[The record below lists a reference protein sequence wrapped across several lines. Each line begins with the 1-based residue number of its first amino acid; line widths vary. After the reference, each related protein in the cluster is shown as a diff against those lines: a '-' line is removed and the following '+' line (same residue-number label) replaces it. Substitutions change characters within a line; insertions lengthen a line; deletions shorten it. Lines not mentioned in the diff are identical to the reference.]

1 MTSPLPVQSGWRAM
15 IVDIGLFAAIAVMVA
30 TGVYLLLDRS
40 LTRMLMGIILFGNAV
55 NLLLLALSSP
65 PGNPPIVGYFSEGR
79 LTEADPLAQAMI
91 LTAIVI
97 TMGMAAFILAL
108 AYRSFTINTDD
119 EVDDDPE
126 DTKVLERDVDVAA
139 DDPDYDASDDPI
151 TGAPSALGDAYGP
164 DGELLSR
171 GAQAGPRRRRRH
183 RGAAAAQRAAGEAAP
198 AGRAGREGGGR

>member
-1 MTSPLPVQSGWRAM
+1 MM
-15 IVDIGLFAAIAVMVA
+15 IDVGLFAAIAVMIA

-55 NLLLLALSSP
+55 NLLLLALASP

-79 LTEADPLAQAMI
+79 ASDADPLAQALI

-97 TMGMAAFILAL
+97 TMGLSAFILAL

-126 DTKVLERDVDVAA
+126 DAKVLERDGDIASEE
-139 DDPDYDASDDPI
+139 PDYDASDDPI
-151 TGAPSALGDAYGP
+151 TGAPSALGDAFGP
-164 DGELLSR
+164 DGEPLTGEDL
-171 GAQAGPRRRRRH
+171 
-183 RGAAAAQRAAGEAAP
+183 QRARLDAVDTGALP
-198 AGRAGREGGGR
+198 LPRVPRERELPPGDRKGDAR

>member
-1 MTSPLPVQSGWRAM
+1 M
-15 IVDIGLFAAIAVMVA
+15 IVDVGLFAAIAVLVA

-55 NLLLLALSSP
+55 NLLIIALASP
-65 PGNPPIVGYFSEGR
+65 PGNPPIVGFFSEGR
-79 LTEADPLAQAMI
+79 TTEADPLAQALV

-97 TMGMAAFILAL
+97 TMGLSAFILAL

-126 DTKVLERDVDVAA
+126 DTKVLERDVDRAS

-151 TGAPSALGDAYGP
+151 TGEPSALGDAFGP
-164 DGELLSR
+164 DGEPLSTEDLKKAR
-171 GAQAGPRRRRRH
+171 LDAVDTGALPLPRVPT
-183 RGAAAAQRAAGEAAP
+183 E
-198 AGRAGREGGGR
+198 RELPPGDGKGDAR

>member
-1 MTSPLPVQSGWRAM
+1 M

-55 NLLLLALSSP
+55 NLLILALASP

-79 LTEADPLAQAMI
+79 TSEADPLAQALI

-126 DTKVLERDVDVAA
+126 DTKVLERDVDRAA

-151 TGAPSALGDAYGP
+151 TGAPSALGDAFGP
-164 DGELLSR
+164 DGEPLTPEELR
-171 GAQAGPRRRRRH
+171 EARLDALDTGALPLPSVPRERELPTAGPS
-183 RGAAAAQRAAGEAAP
+183 GKEGE
-198 AGRAGREGGGR
+198 